1 MKTKS
6 LPVPPQSARRPG
18 LVLKTILA
26 PVDFSPRSRRAAQ
39 YAAALAQKFEADLEL
54 VFALE
59 PLPADS
65 MLEQPR
71 RTHGNTEL
79 ARRAET
85 MLRELAQTEIPSGVR
100 VTTHVL
106 RGKAAAEIIA
116 TAQQRQSDLIV
127 LSTHGYSGV
136 QRLLLGSTAEQVI
149 RHAPC
154 AVLTLRDRPQSPA
167 STRIRRILAPVDFS
181 PPSREALRYAV
192 EFAGAFDAD
201 LTVFHAVLSLPPP
214 RRLAAFAR
222 GLEVEAL
229 KQAREDLAALV
240 KAEVRGAIPVSTKI
254 AAGIPRDA
262 IVRVAGRLKADLIIV
277 ATHGRTGLER
287 WMMGSTAERVVRH
300 APCPVLVMRR
310 D

>member
-1 MKTKS
+1 MKAKPKT
-6 LPVPPQSARRPG
+6 PPARSTSQPA
-18 LVLKTILA
+18 LELKTILV
-26 PVDFSPRSRRAAQ
+26 PVDFSPRSRRATQ
-39 YAAALAQKFEADLEL
+39 YAAALAQKFDAALEL
-54 VFALE
+54 LFALE

-65 MLEQPR
+65 MLERPQ
-71 RTHGNTEL
+71 RTRGNTEL
-79 ARRAET
+79 ARRAKT
-85 MLRELAQTEIPSGVR
+85 MLRGLAQTEVPSGVG
-100 VTTHVL
+100 VTTRVQH
-106 RGKAAAEIIA
+106 GKAATEIIA

-136 QRLLLGSTAEQVI
+136 QRLLLGSTAEQVV

-154 AVLTLRDRPQSPA
+154 AVLTLRERAAAP
-167 STRIRRILAPVDFS
+167 TRIRRILSPVDFS

-240 KAEVRGAIPVSTKI
+240 KAEVGGAIPVATKI
-254 AAGIPRDA
+254 ATGVPRDA
-262 IVRVAGRLKADLIIV
+262 IVRLAGRMKADLIIM
-277 ATHGRTGLER
+277 ATHGKKGLER
-287 WMMGSTAERVVRH
+287 WVMGSTAELVVRH
-300 APCPVLVMRR
+300 APCPVLVVRR
-310 D
+310 G

>member
-1 MKTKS
+1 MKAKS
-6 LPVPPQSARRPG
+6 QPTPARTTSRPV
-18 LVLKTILA
+18 LEVKTILV
-26 PVDFSPRSRRAAQ
+26 PVDFSPRSRGATQ
-39 YAAALAQKFEADLEL
+39 YAAALAQKFDAALEL
-54 VFALE
+54 LFALE

-65 MLEQPR
+65 MLERPQ
-71 RTHGNTEL
+71 RTHGNKEL

-85 MLRELAQTEIPSGVR
+85 MLRELAQTEVPSGIR
-100 VTTHVL
+100 VTTRVL

-116 TAQQRQSDLIV
+116 AAQKQRSDLIV

-154 AVLTLRDRPQSPA
+154 AVLTLRDRAADP
-167 STRIRRILAPVDFS
+167 TRIRRILAPVDFS
-181 PPSREALRYAV
+181 PPSLEALRYAV

-229 KQAREDLAALV
+229 KQAREDLTALV
-240 KAEVRGAIPVSTKI
+240 KAEVRGAVPVSTKI

-262 IVRVAGRLKADLIIV
+262 IVQVAGRLKADLIIV

-310 D
+310 S